1 MANLVYNEFKKRLLG
16 GTVVRDFIV
25 MLMRPDYTPDPDT
38 AAIDDGTPGCPHS
51 HELSTGSV
59 SGYQRWGLTNV
70 VAGKDLTADIG
81 YLDADDVAFGAL
93 GTGGTIGGAIV
104 YVNTGVDTTN
114 CPAMFY
120 DLADTPTNGSNITL
134 RWAAVAQG
142 GILKA
147 S

>member
-1 MANLVYNEFKKRLLG
+1 MANLVYNEYKKRVLSG
-16 GTVVRDFIV
+16 AQGNPPGFAV
-25 MLMRPDYTPDPDT
+25 MLVKPDYVADPDT
-38 AAIDDGTPGCPHS
+38 AAIDDGTPGCPKN
-51 HELSTGSV
+51 HELSGVTGYV
-59 SGYQRWGLTNV
+59 RFGIVNL

-81 YLDADDVAFGAL
+81 YLDADDVPFGAL
-93 GTGGTIGGAIV
+93 GTGNTIGGAVV
-104 YVNTGVDTTN
+104 YLNTGVDTTS